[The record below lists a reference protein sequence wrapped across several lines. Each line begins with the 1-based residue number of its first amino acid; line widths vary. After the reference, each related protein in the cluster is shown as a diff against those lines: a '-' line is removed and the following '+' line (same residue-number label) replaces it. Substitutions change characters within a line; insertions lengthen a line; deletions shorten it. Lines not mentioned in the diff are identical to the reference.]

1 MHFINHCCHYS
12 VMLAALSLCDVSQV
26 FVSLASS
33 VCRGSSLHHNEASVV
48 NYK

>member
-33 VCRGSSLHHNEASVV
+33 VCRAVQGVITPS
-48 NYK
+48 